1 MFILAFAWMPGKKN
15 KLFGVRLKKKNCF
28 DHFFPNTLLNC
39 RKSKNLTIIV
49 SIQPFSKIV
58 FVSYYS
64 FKAHRGLFCKEVCY
78 GT

>member
-1 MFILAFAWMPGKKN
+1 MLGKKN
-15 KLFGVRLKKKNCF
+15 KIFGVRLKKKNCF

-58 FVSYYS
+58 FVSFYLYQ
-64 FKAHRGLFCKEVCY
+64 AHREHDCIEICY
-78 GT
+78 

>member
-1 MFILAFAWMPGKKN
+1 MFILAFAWMLGKKN

-58 FVSYYS
+58 FVSFYLYQ
-64 FKAHRGLFCKEVCY
+64 AHREFNCNEISY
-78 GT
+78 